1 MHQDT
6 NIYTDHNR
14 SIVWHSSRFG
24 HLTHC
29 ADACLVSSIE
39 AWRCL
44 SVVCFVVPRCCNR
57 DFPPQHVH
65 NNDTRG
71 HTYGARDNCTHYRG
85 ITTAVVYIHPRHFSL
100 HNMDL
105 YFCSKS
111 FIFGSLLETHPRN
124 FQILQLIL
132 LDRRR
137 IYICCL
143 DVPHCGAFYSMPP
156 LWNGWRQVLCSCVQ

>member
-1 MHQDT
+1 MPYSKKVAKISRHPIFNLKNET
-6 NIYTDHNR
+6 NLRQQILQTT
-14 SIVWHSSRFG
+14 F
-24 HLTHC
+24 TK
-29 ADACLVSSIE
+29 
-39 AWRCL
+39 
-44 SVVCFVVPRCCNR
+44 
-57 DFPPQHVH
+57 
-65 NNDTRG
+65 
-71 HTYGARDNCTHYRG
+71 RDNCTHYRG
-85 ITTAVVYIHPRHFSL
+85 ITTAVVYIHPRRFSL

-124 FQILQLIL
+124 FQILQSIL

-156 LWNGWRQVLCSCVQ
+156 LWNAWRQVLCSCVQQTGFRGSNGQVSLLYEQQNVTHKIIIPRPLG